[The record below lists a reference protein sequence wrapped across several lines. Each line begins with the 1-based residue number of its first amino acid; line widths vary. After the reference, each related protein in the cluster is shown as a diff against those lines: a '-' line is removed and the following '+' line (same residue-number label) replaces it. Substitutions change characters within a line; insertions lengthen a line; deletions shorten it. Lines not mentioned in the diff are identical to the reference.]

1 METVSGAGNGRDRAE
16 LAGTSQSDRHS
27 ILSDQT
33 ARRGFRRTESASIP
47 PWSGMS
53 NPGKKILQV
62 SAAAVTSQRL
72 NSLDQFRGYTVVGM
86 FLVNFVGG
94 FAVTP
99 EILKHHHDYCSYA
112 DTIMPQFL
120 FAVGFAFRLTF
131 ERRVQRDGY
140 RAAYGRMVKR
150 LLGLVLLSMVIY
162 AASRPAE
169 SWDQLQALGP
179 LEMFGRAMKREW
191 FQTLMHIA
199 ATSLWILPFIR
210 TRTSIR
216 IAFAITSAALHV
228 ALSWWFN
235 FEWCNTSPNAIDGG
249 PLGFLTWTVP
259 AVTGTVACDLVA
271 QPNLRQRWVRLLT
284 GSLVLMALGWV
295 LSCGTRFYDV
305 PTNQVDSLRD
315 IRLAASP
322 VIPTSEQLVI
332 RGAAELPFVSPPDST
347 LRKWNYWM
355 MSQRAGTLSY
365 LTFGAGFSLAVFL
378 LFHLLCDRYR
388 FSFRPFQVFGTN
400 ALAGYVLH
408 LLAMDAIDPF
418 VPRDAPALYILCSL
432 FVFFGVMWMFVRHL
446 EKNNIYL
453 RL

>member
-1 METVSGAGNGRDRAE
+1 M
-16 LAGTSQSDRHS
+16 
-27 ILSDQT
+27 
-33 ARRGFRRTESASIP
+33 SAS
-47 PWSGMS
+47 S
-53 NPGKKILQV
+53 
-62 SAAAVTSQRL
+62 SAPLRL

-99 EILKHHHDYCSYA
+99 GILKHHNDYCSYA

-131 ERRVQRDGY
+131 ERRVLREGN

-150 LLGLVLLSMVIY
+150 LLGLVLLSVVIY
-162 AASRPAE
+162 AASRPAD
-169 SWDQLQALGP
+169 SWDQLKALGP
-179 LEMFGRAMKREW
+179 LGMFGRALKREW

-210 TRTSIR
+210 TTTNVR

-271 QPNLRQRWVRLLT
+271 HPAVPQRWARLLS
-284 GSLVLMALGWV
+284 GSLVLMAVGWV

-305 PTNQVDSLRD
+305 PADQVDSLRD
-315 IRLAASP
+315 IRLDANP
-322 VIPTSEQLVI
+322 VIPTAEQFAFG
-332 RGAAELPFVSPPDST
+332 GAAELPFVPPPDST
-347 LRKWNYWM
+347 VRKWNYWM

-378 LFHLLCDRYR
+378 LFHLLCDRYKL
-388 FSFRPFQVFGTN
+388 SFLPFQVFGTN

-408 LLAMDAIDPF
+408 LLVMDAIDPF
-418 VPRDAPALYILCSL
+418 VPRDAPCLYVMCSL
-432 FVFFGVMWMFVRHL
+432 IVFFGVMWVFVRHL

>member
-1 METVSGAGNGRDRAE
+1 MSA
-16 LAGTSQSDRHS
+16 TS
-27 ILSDQT
+27 
-33 ARRGFRRTESASIP
+33 SASH
-47 PWSGMS
+47 
-53 NPGKKILQV
+53 
-62 SAAAVTSQRL
+62 RL

-99 EILKHHHDYCSYA
+99 EILKHHNDYCSYA

-131 ERRVQRDGY
+131 ERRVQRDGS
-140 RAAYGRMVKR
+140 RAAYGRMVRR
-150 LLGLVLLSMVIY
+150 LLGLILLSVVIY
-162 AASRPAE
+162 SASRPAD
-169 SWDQLQALGP
+169 SWEQLISLGP
-179 LEMFGRAMKREW
+179 TGMFGRALKREW

-210 TRTSIR
+210 TGTNVR
-216 IAFAITSAALHV
+216 ITFAAASAALHV

-259 AVTGTVACDLVA
+259 AITGTVACDLVTKSDV
-271 QPNLRQRWVRLLT
+271 RWPCVQLLF
-284 GSLVLMALGWV
+284 GSVVLMGVGWG

-305 PTNQVDSLRD
+305 PTDRFDSLRD
-315 IRLAASP
+315 TRLDANP
-322 VIPTSEQLVI
+322 VVPASEQLLI
-332 RGAAELPFVSPPDST
+332 RGAAELPFVPPPDST

-378 LFHLLCDRYR
+378 LFHLLCDRYS
-388 FSFRPFQVFGTN
+388 FSFVPFQVFGTN

-408 LLAMDAIDPF
+408 ILVMDAIDPF
-418 VPRDAPALYILCSL
+418 VPPDAPALYVMCSL
-432 FVFFGVMWMFVRHL
+432 FVFLGVMWVFVRHL
-446 EKNNIYL
+446 ERNNIYL

>member
-1 METVSGAGNGRDRAE
+1 M
-16 LAGTSQSDRHS
+16 
-27 ILSDQT
+27 
-33 ARRGFRRTESASIP
+33 
-47 PWSGMS
+47 
-53 NPGKKILQV
+53 
-62 SAAAVTSQRL
+62 SAAVPTKQRL

-86 FLVNFVGG
+86 FLVNFAGG

-99 EILKHHHDYCSYA
+99 GILKHHHDYCSYA

-131 ERRVQRDGY
+131 ERRVQRDGDL
-140 RAAYGRMVKR
+140 AAYGRMVKR
-150 LLGLVLLSMVIY
+150 LLGLILLSVVIY
-162 AASRPAE
+162 AASRPADT
-169 SWDQLQALGP
+169 WNQLTALGP
-179 LEMFGRAMKREW
+179 LGIFGQALKREW

-210 TRTSIR
+210 TRTSVR
-216 IAFAITSAALHV
+216 IAFAVASAVLHV

-249 PLGFLTWTVP
+249 PLGFLTWAVP
-259 AVTGTVACDLVA
+259 ALTGTVACDLVT
-271 QPNLRQRWVRLLT
+271 QPDVRRRWVRLLS
-284 GSLVLMALGWV
+284 GAVALMGLGWT

-305 PTNQVDSLRD
+305 PADQVDSLRD
-315 IRLAASP
+315 IRLDANP
-322 VIPTSEQLVI
+322 VIPTTEQMVYH
-332 RGAAELPFVSPPDST
+332 GAAELPFIPPPDST
-347 LRKWNYWM
+347 VRKWNYWM

-378 LFHLLCDRYR
+378 LFYLLCDR
-388 FSFRPFQVFGTN
+388 FHLSFFPFHVFGTN

-408 LLAMDAIDPF
+408 LLVMDAIDPF
-418 VPRDAPALYILCSL
+418 VPRDAPGWYVACSL
-432 FVFFGVMWMFVRHL
+432 FVFFAVMWVFVRHL